1 MWEADF
7 TEAEPLD
14 PRVEAEI
21 LETGLSAF
29 TKLHE
34 GIVPFTTE
42 EHSPA
47 GVSRGR
53 EAGRPRVSAGD
64 RRQRWPERSHLRAR
78 FLMSG
83 AGRA

>member
-34 GIVPFTTE
+34 GIVPFATE
-42 EHSPA
+42 EHGPAEVSP
-47 GVSRGR
+47 GR
-53 EAGRPRVSAGD
+53 EGGHPQVSAGAG
-64 RRQRWPERSHLRAR
+64 RQRWPERSHLCAQ
-78 FLMSG
+78 FLTTG